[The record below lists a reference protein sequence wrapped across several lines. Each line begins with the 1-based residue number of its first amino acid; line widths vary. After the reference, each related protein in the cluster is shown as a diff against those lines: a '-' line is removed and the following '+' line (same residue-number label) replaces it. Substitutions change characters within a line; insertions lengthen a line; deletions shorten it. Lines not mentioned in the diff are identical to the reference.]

1 MAKETRQFDGVN
13 KAEALTEVLKEF
25 PASVMTDF
33 EFDEDTQIA
42 TFNVRA
48 IPVMARDPIEA
59 AESATLNE
67 EIEAWKTRSTELD
80 EREIALNDR
89 ERALRELD
97 KRTQERIK
105 EAEKIEK
112 QAQQSLDEIRKKT
125 EGIWKRTKSFF
136 HGIK

>member
-33 EFDEDTQIA
+33 EFDENTQIA

-48 IPVMARDPIEA
+48 IPVMARDPVEA
-59 AESATLNE
+59 EESRALNE
-67 EIEAWKTRSTELD
+67 EIEAWKTRSGELD

-89 ERALRELD
+89 ERAIRKMGENAE
-97 KRTQERIK
+97 KRIR
-105 EAEKIEK
+105 EAEQIEK

-125 EGIWKRTKSFF
+125 EGVWNRTKSWF